1 MAFISARL
9 LAEPPLISL
18 FDDDIRCCSL
28 SLINPEL
35 TRSEIPKTPTPLKN
49 WMDFAE
55 QSTADKLY
63 AKIYQK
69 NLLKF
74 LATGGL
80 ADKKRD
86 IDVTVNGPTIPSL
99 IDEQLSIN
107 GCSDNLTDPQ
117 EFIVEEVPAV
127 DYYGGSSR
135 EFEFEHG
142 AACQE
147 EGELLLCLSDE
158 TTQSPLNREEN
169 NSGWRRRSLMEE
181 FVSLSDE
188 VTKST
193 TSISQDDF
201 DMRRRAKAENNRKFI
216 PLSNEAEPSLNS
228 GEEEGSAEGPANG
241 GSEAVRPVYVSPG
254 VNSTTISNPPGDLEK
269 SVDTEGNSLSVF
281 KTCPC
286 DLISSSR
293 LYTRSLRFE
302 HPQLHRRR
310 IQLRRGE

>member
-18 FDDDIRCCSL
+18 SDDDIRCCSL

-35 TRSEIPKTPTPLKN
+35 TRSEIPKTPTPPKN

-80 ADKKRD
+80 AEKKRD

-99 IDEQLSIN
+99 IDELSIN
-107 GCSDNLTDPQ
+107 GCSDNVTDQQ
-117 EFIVEEVPAV
+117 EFIAEEVTAV
-127 DYYGGSSR
+127 DYDSGPSR

-142 AACQE
+142 AACQV

-181 FVSLSDE
+181 LVSLSDE
-188 VTKST
+188 VTKSA

-216 PLSNEAEPSLNS
+216 LLSNEAEPSLNGGS
-228 GEEEGSAEGPANG
+228 EEGSAEGPANG

-254 VNSTTISNPPGDLEK
+254 VNSTTTPKPPGDLEK

-281 KTCPC
+281 KTYPC

-293 LYTRSLRFE
+293 LHTRSLRFE
-302 HPQLHRRR
+302 HP
-310 IQLRRGE
+310 